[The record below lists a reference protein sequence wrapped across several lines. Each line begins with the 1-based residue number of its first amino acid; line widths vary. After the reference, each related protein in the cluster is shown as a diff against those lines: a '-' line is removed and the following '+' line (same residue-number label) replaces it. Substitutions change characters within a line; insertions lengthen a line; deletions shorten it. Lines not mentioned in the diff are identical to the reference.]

1 MYAIVFFD
9 HQSPFYVSAEKVRTA
24 RTLTEAGKLLKEVR
38 KGKTRQ
44 DMYDV
49 VNDFEGEA
57 INADYVQP
65 YDFSDDKYFNN

>member
-9 HQSPFYVSAEKVRTA
+9 HQSECYVSAEKIRTA
-24 RTLTEAGKLLKEVR
+24 SSLTEAGKVLKEVR
-38 KGKTRQ
+38 KGKRRQ

-49 VNDFEGEA
+49 VNDFEGDS

-65 YDFSDDKYFNN
+65 YNFDDDKYFN